1 MISLA
6 LSSVNLVCV
15 GDWGIDNSTEK
26 VLSGSHD
33 VVALELVWTNVRFM
47 EGDIVTFF

>member
-15 GDWGIDNSTEK
+15 GDWGIDNFIEK

-33 VVALELVWTNVRFM
+33 VLELVWTNMRFM